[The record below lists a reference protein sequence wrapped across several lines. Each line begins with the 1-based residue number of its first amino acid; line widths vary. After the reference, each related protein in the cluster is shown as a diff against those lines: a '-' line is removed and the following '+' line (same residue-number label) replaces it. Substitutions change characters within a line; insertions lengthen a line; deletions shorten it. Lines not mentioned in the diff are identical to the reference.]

1 MMNLLYG
8 FVGLFFKLTKEQQ
21 QLLQQNKPF
30 MLQVTA
36 HSCEP
41 FGLMPAFAVHGPLVW
56 GGQDMKW
63 LQESITGFQLRKFS
77 QETC

>member
-1 MMNLLYG
+1 MLSSSSSFCLIMPLYLYDEFAVWFCG
-8 FVGLFFKLTKEQQ
+8 AFFKLTKEQQ

-41 FGLMPAFAVHGPLVW
+41 FGLMPAFAVHGPLV
-56 GGQDMKW
+56 
-63 LQESITGFQLRKFS
+63 
-77 QETC
+77 